1 MKRIISKNHEDS
13 DAAMEE
19 ESGKDDDESMEEDMI
34 EGEESE

>member
-19 ESGKDDDESMEEDMI
+19 DSNLDEDESMESEI
-34 EGEESE
+34 SEGEESE

>member
-13 DAAMEE
+13 DAAMEV
-19 ESGKDDDESMEEDMI
+19 ESGEDDDESMEEDMS